1 MFGYG
6 SDGEL
11 THPELY
17 HGVGAVAVEGGLLGA
32 WGLSRAVGREIERLL
47 KMVPTDASRLP
58 LKVSQGEVGN
68 YTVRDGKRTVEPTP
82 ASTVTFYL
90 ETAAVADRSAATD
103 AIDDYVSN
111 LTDSTDDL
119 QQSLSGA
126 EFGTFDLIWRAL
138 RFDYSRR
145 LNEARRLRA
154 DYEETLDEDA
164 NEALDDVIQ
173 QLTFFGPVREHIKT
187 LYFQWELINL
197 SRAMLYLSVPA
208 LAVIGIFL
216 MYVDLGA
223 VTGSTLGI
231 DNLVWVASAGFV
243 VGMSPFVVFIS
254 YILRIITVAKLTL
267 AIGPFTL
274 QGERDE

>member
-90 ETAAVADRSAATD
+90 ETAAVADRSAPAFIVADTED
-103 AIDDYVSN
+103 IDKAD
-111 LTDSTDDL
+111 
-119 QQSLSGA
+119 
-126 EFGTFDLIWRAL
+126 E
-138 RFDYSRR
+138 
-145 LNEARRLRA
+145 RLRA
-154 DYEETLDEDA
+154 EGYDTEVAYEWD
-164 NEALDDVIQ
+164 
-173 QLTFFGPVREHIKT
+173 
-187 LYFQWELINL
+187 
-197 SRAMLYLSVPA
+197 RA
-208 LAVIGIFL
+208 G
-216 MYVDLGA
+216 D
-223 VTGSTLGI
+223 
-231 DNLVWVASAGFV
+231 
-243 VGMSPFVVFIS
+243 
-254 YILRIITVAKLTL
+254 
-267 AIGPFTL
+267 
-274 QGERDE
+274 